1 MCVLRELKGAGDW
14 GGREGPVF
22 FFTWSRP
29 DRAAVSPPLPDPYL
43 PTPLPFPPLSLRSP
57 LPPRASPIGN
67 IDPDNASIL
76 VAGGG
81 GIALSVARRLK
92 DAGAWVWML
101 QRSDVR
107 RGEIEGM
114 MAVVVKGDA
123 TVRADVDAAMAAI
136 EEVDV
141 VVSTI
146 GGTPGD
152 PSADSVGNINLVEA
166 AVAKGVK
173 KFVLVTSIGCGDSR
187 DAPPAQVFDV
197 LKPVLLEKDKAEAAL
212 RDATAKSGMAHV
224 IVRPG
229 GLTTDPPTGT
239 AVLTRDA
246 RVCGAVSREDAA
258 ALVAKAALSG
268 KAENVTLS
276 VVDRGQMFK
285 RDGKEPEFEDVV
297 L

>member
-1 MCVLRELKGAGDW
+1 V
-14 GGREGPVF
+14 
-22 FFTWSRP
+22 
-29 DRAAVSPPLPDPYL
+29 
-43 PTPLPFPPLSLRSP
+43 
-57 LPPRASPIGN
+57 
-67 IDPDNASIL
+67 
-76 VAGGG
+76 
-81 GIALSVARRLK
+81 ALSVARRLK

-107 RGEIEGM
+107 RSEIEGM

-123 TVRADVDAAMAAI
+123 TVRSDVDAAMEQI
-136 EEVDV
+136 EDIDV

-152 PSADSVGNINLVEA
+152 PTADSVGNINLIEA
-166 AVAKGVK
+166 AAAKGVK

-212 RDATAKSGMAHV
+212 RGAAATGMAHV

-229 GLTTDPPTGT
+229 GLTNDPPTGT
-239 AVLTRDA
+239 AVLTTDA
-246 RVCGAVSREDAA
+246 GVCGAVSREDAA
-258 ALVAKAALSG
+258 ALVVKAALSG

-276 VVDRGQMFK
+276 LVDRGQLFK
-285 RDGKEPEFEDVV
+285 RDGKEPEFEDFV

>member
-1 MCVLRELKGAGDW
+1 MQWRGGGDL
-14 GGREGPVF
+14 F
-22 FFTWSRP
+22 FFFGSH
-29 DRAAVSPPLPDPYL
+29 
-43 PTPLPFPPLSLRSP
+43 PTPTTLSSPTFPSL
-57 LPPRASPIGN
+57 LPPPSALGP

-81 GIALSVARRLK
+81 GVALSVARRLK

-107 RGEIEGM
+107 RSEIEGM

-123 TVRADVDAAMAAI
+123 TVRSDVEAAMAQI
-136 EEVDV
+136 EEIDV

-152 PSADSVGNINLVEA
+152 PTADSVGNVNLIEA
-166 AVAKGVK
+166 AAAKGVK

-212 RDATAKSGMAHV
+212 RGATGMAHV
-224 IVRPG
+224 IIRPG

-239 AVLTRDA
+239 AVLTTNA
-246 RVCGAVSREDAA
+246 GVCGAVSREDAA
-258 ALVAKAALSG
+258 ALVVKAALSV

-276 VVDRGQMFK
+276 LVDRGQLFK
-285 RDGKEPEFEDVV
+285 RDGKEPEFEEFV

>member
-1 MCVLRELKGAGDW
+1 M
-14 GGREGPVF
+14 GGGEWAQLF
-22 FFTWSRP
+22 FFFPEPTRSGLCFCLRP
-29 DRAAVSPPLPDPYL
+29 TLIFNARPS
-43 PTPLPFPPLSLRSP
+43 FFLSLART
-57 LPPRASPIGN
+57 PPPHASPIGD

-166 AVAKGVK
+166 AMAKGVK

-239 AVLTRDA
+239 AVLTRDV
-246 RVCGAVSREDAA
+246 RVSGAVSREDAA

-276 VVDRGQMFK
+276 VVDRGQLFK